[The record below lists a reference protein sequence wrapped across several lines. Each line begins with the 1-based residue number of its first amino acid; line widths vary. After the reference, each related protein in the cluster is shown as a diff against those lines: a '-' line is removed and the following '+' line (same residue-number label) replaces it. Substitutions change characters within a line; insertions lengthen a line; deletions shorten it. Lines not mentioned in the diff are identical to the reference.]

1 MAEKRMISISLVDD
15 DRFLD
20 MSQGAQLLYF
30 HLSMRADDDGFFSP
44 KKTLR
49 TVNAKQSSLDEL
61 VENRYVIMF
70 PSGAGCITHWYANN
84 TIKSDR
90 YKESQYPER
99 NQVELRT
106 IDGRK
111 EYVLRNVSATG
122 TNLEPQRNQTGTK
135 MEPERN
141 QLGTNLEPQDRIGK
155 RKKELSLS
163 KESSSKKES
172 SPHGTTAE
180 PEIPGKPSLDEAKA
194 YFRGNLL
201 SGDPEAFY
209 DHYEA
214 VGWRIGSTPVV
225 DWRAAAR
232 KWAVNERKFGYERSS
247 PKGEDAKPR
256 DYDGSYDGHRMKE
269 VSI

>member
-20 MSQGAQLLYF
+20 MTQGAQLLYF

-61 VENRYVIMF
+61 AENGYVIMF

-155 RKKELSLS
+155 GKKELSLS

-180 PEIPGKPSLDEAKA
+180 PEMPEKPSLDEAKA

-201 SGDPEAFY
+201 SGDPEVFY

-214 VGWRIGSTPVV
+214 VGWKIGNAPVQ

-232 KWAVNERKFGYERSS
+232 KWSVKEREFGYGRSS
-247 PKGEDAKPR
+247 PKGEESKPR